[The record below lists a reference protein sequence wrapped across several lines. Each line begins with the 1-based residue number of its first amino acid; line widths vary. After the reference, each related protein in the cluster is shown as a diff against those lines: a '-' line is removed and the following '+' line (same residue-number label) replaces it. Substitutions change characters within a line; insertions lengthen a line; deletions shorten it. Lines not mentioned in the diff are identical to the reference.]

1 MSNTTY
7 LGLSQDG
14 KYLFTNKG
22 VYTAKGHGNYT
33 RFNDACLPKLVEIA
47 QDNNNYELKKGLISI
62 HEYSIRPKKILKTLL
77 ESVPKSKSNKII
89 KEWDERYGNK
99 LILTESHNSEKIRS
113 IVNESFESIKSLF
126 LEQTNNYNTALE
138 ITNNIIAALSKT
150 FNDDEEE
157 ALKQVK
163 RINNVDLLN
172 NVEKIIKAKKGM
184 NLINYLN
191 DEMSDVDWEY
201 KSIYKHLQG
210 LKSDYSKGYKE
221 NKFYQK
227 VGKGIDVAASGLAV
241 LGKAL
246 SAAAQAIIM
255 PIIKKGVIPFIRW
268 VRRNLN
274 TYVGIIVDVVLTM
287 TPAVAAMK
295 VIWGLIVLYDIYEI
309 ATGDYDPDDPD
320 RRAMPYVGLL
330 TDIIALA
337 FTAAAGKAAGLSLK
351 TIAKGMKPSGAAKGF
366 LKKGIDSIPVLQ
378 RALGSV
384 KNFLNKLFGS
394 GNIVSKLFGYVD
406 GVLTNFLNWCKKMI
420 GDTVTQAT
428 TKKGLTKMAGGAVL
442 GVAIAEFMA
451 DKSFGEGKSG
461 IYGRGEEVK
470 QLQKSLLNFN
480 SSEDFN
486 VNFRGTANGIY
497 DKKTGD
503 AVYRMYQKFGMT
515 PKREATPYMM
525 MHMGVELQPT
535 GVFKIIPKKVMDSVG
550 EAMASVNSKM
560 ENLAKK
566 MGVGVKG
573 TEGTKTA

>member
-1 MSNTTY
+1 MSNTAY

-14 KYLFTNKG
+14 KYIFTNKG

-47 QDNNNYELKKGLISI
+47 QDNNDYELKKGLISI

-126 LEQTNNYNTALE
+126 LEQTNTYNTALE

-163 RINNVDLLN
+163 RINSVDLLN
-172 NVEKIIKAKKGM
+172 NVEKIIKSKKGM

-210 LKSDYSKGYKE
+210 LKTDYSKGYKE
-221 NKFYQK
+221 NKFYQT

-246 SAAAQAIIM
+246 SKAAQAIIM

-320 RRAMPYVGLL
+320 RKAMPYIMLL
-330 TDIIALA
+330 TDIISLA
-337 FTAAAGKAAGLSLK
+337 FTAAAGKAAGVSLK
-351 TIAKGMKPSGAAKGF
+351 SIAKGMKPSGAAKGF
-366 LKKGIDSIPVLQ
+366 LKQGIESIPVLQ

-428 TKKGLTKMAGGAVL
+428 TKKGLTKIAGGGAL
-442 GVAIAEFMA
+442 GVGIAEFFA
-451 DKSFGEGKSG
+451 EQSFGEGKSG
-461 IYGRGEEVK
+461 IYGRGQEVK
-470 QLQKSLLNFN
+470 QLQNTLLFYNN
-480 SSEDFN
+480 DDELN
-486 VNFRGTANGIY
+486 VNFKGKANGIY
-497 DKKTGD
+497 DRATGD

-515 PKREATPYMM
+515 PKREATPYMAM
-525 MHMGVELQPT
+525 ALGVELQPNKL
-535 GVFKIIPKKVMDSVG
+535 FKLIPPQTMKSVG
-550 EAMASVNSKM
+550 ETLASVNKKM
-560 ENLAKK
+560 GNLAKK
-566 MGVGVKG
+566 MGAKG
-573 TEGTKTA
+573 AA